1 MRAPGKR
8 VPFTSLLIKRQKRE
22 AESRS
27 FHQEILDIFSD
38 VPVPSIL
45 VCFGSRR
52 LAETF
57 NGPEQQEGGT
67 RIESFRTAHQHED
80 GRVLYFSRRINVS
93 RLIGKRATVCLLAP
107 EEADCS
113 PKVELDAKQLRFIV
127 SRLALT
133 GLAFIFPS
141 RE

>member
-80 GRVLYFSRRINVS
+80 GRVLYFFEKNQREQINREKSDSLFVGARRS
-93 RLIGKRATVCLLAP
+93 
-107 EEADCS
+107 
-113 PKVELDAKQLRFIV
+113 
-127 SRLALT
+127 
-133 GLAFIFPS
+133 
-141 RE
+141 